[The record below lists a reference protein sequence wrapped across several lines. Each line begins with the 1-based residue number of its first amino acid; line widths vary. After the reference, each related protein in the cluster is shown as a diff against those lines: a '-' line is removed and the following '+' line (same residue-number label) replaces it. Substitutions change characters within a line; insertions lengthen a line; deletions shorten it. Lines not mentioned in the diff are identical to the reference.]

1 MNEPFEKPIKV
12 TVSDP
17 ETGDILESRI
27 VENDYVLICA
37 GNRYVKS
44 VQFMG
49 KPSRRT
55 HMIAVAHTD
64 PTIIQKRMRS
74 IPERRSS
81 VVPRPQS

>member
-1 MNEPFEKPIKV
+1 MSQSYEKPIKV

-17 ETGDILESRI
+17 ETGEVLASRV
-27 VENDYVLICA
+27 VENDYILICA

-49 KPSRRT
+49 KPQRRT

-64 PTIIQKRMRS
+64 PTIIEKRFRK
-74 IPERRSS
+74 IPEKHG
-81 VVPRPQS
+81 